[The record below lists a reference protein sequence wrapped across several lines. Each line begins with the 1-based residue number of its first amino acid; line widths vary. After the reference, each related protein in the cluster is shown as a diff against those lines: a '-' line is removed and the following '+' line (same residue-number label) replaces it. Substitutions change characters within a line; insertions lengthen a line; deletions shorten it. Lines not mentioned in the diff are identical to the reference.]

1 MGQNA
6 VFGCN
11 GLCVAGSVKPFSQR
25 GSMMRKT
32 HVRFT
37 VLRQTLLLVL
47 GIALVAFPA
56 GPAAAGPAGVGTLLQ
71 KSGVTLKKDF
81 GAQVMLDQT
90 LFNVNI
96 PLNISN
102 MPGPWKNAKLK
113 AVAFVYFLDG
123 PGEMIGYGIS
133 EGGEEYT
140 PLNITLDNG
149 NYNGTVALPIRKTAG
164 ALSGKTCSVAMVIA
178 ELGNQTMFIGASK
191 GGTAPNSGHCAKMA
205 SPPIQPGTILP

>member
-1 MGQNA
+1 
-6 VFGCN
+6 
-11 GLCVAGSVKPFSQR
+11 
-25 GSMMRKT
+25 MMRKT

-56 GPAAAGPAGVGTLLQ
+56 GTAAAGPAGVGTLLQ
-71 KSGVTLKKDF
+71 KSGVMLEKNF

-102 MPGPWKNAKLK
+102 MPGPWKNAKLT
-113 AVAFVYFLDG
+113 AVAVVYFLDAA
-123 PGEMIGYGIS
+123 GETIGYGMS
-133 EGGEEYT
+133 KGGKEGL
-140 PLNITLDNG
+140 PLNITLANG
-149 NYNGTVALPIRKTAG
+149 GYNGTIALPIQETEG

-178 ELGNQTMFIGASK
+178 ELGNQSMFIGASK
-191 GGTAPNSGHCAKMA
+191 GGTAPNSGDCAKMA